1 MNKTLLA
8 ILLTT
13 VAPGF
18 ASAAPITFDLRD
30 PLIETIDEVNSF
42 PLTEDGLTAVF
53 TAVAQKPLP
62 ELPFVLN
69 QSPSAFGIDIVGTTC
84 AEIMEDADLLE
95 GECASETL
103 RIVFDRDVFLSSL
116 SVSSFGSDEF
126 AVAFVHPDGVSFEIT
141 RDGALSLNHV
151 LLAAGQSFD
160 VVPFWGDGFSFD
172 SFTVTPVGVPEPT
185 ILVLLGTGIVVVECA
200 RRRRRM

>member
-1 MNKTLLA
+1 MKKTLLA
-8 ILLTT
+8 ILFTT
-13 VAPGF
+13 VAPVF

-62 ELPFVLN
+62 EFPFVLN

-103 RIVFDRDVFLSSL
+103 RIVFDRDVFLNSL
-116 SVSSFGSDEF
+116 LVSSFGSDEF
-126 AVAFVHPDGVSFEIT
+126 AVAFVQTDGVSFEIT
-141 RDGALSLNHV
+141 SDGALSLNHV
-151 LLAAGQSFD
+151 LLAAGQSFE
-160 VVPFWGDGFSFD
+160 VEPFWGDGFSFD
-172 SFTVTPVGVPEPT
+172 SLTVTPVGVPEPT
-185 ILVLLGTGIVVVECA
+185 ILVLLGTGVVVVERA